1 VGGCLVLGR
10 TSPDSRFEVDFFE
23 PDGCVRG
30 ELLSSCWMV
39 PFEAAPPVRKFGS
52 YRGKR
57 SFSGLW
63 WSCTISDHVGFES
76 WLERD
81 RVMALDFDPA
91 VVGLSSQPFRLSW
104 QVNGKIRSHTPDYFV
119 RLRDG
124 TGVVVDV
131 RADDRIEPED
141 AEVFAA
147 TAQACES
154 VGWEFRRVGAMD
166 VVRTANLRWLAG
178 YRHPRCLHAG
188 WASDLRRVFRDS
200 VPLLAGARLVGDP
213 IAVLPTLFH
222 LLWRHVLEADLDS
235 ASLSASS
242 MVWCRAGEGA

>member
-1 VGGCLVLGR
+1 MVGALALGGVPLLADFVV
-10 TSPDSRFEVDFFE
+10 SFVDL
-23 PDGCVRG
+23 DGRRRG
-30 ELLSSCWMV
+30 ESLSSCWMV
-39 PFEAAPPVRKFGS
+39 PFERVLPVREFGS

-63 WSCTISDHVGFES
+63 WSCTICEHVGYES

-81 RVMALDFDPA
+81 QVMALDFDPE

-104 QVNGKIRSHTPDYFV
+104 REAGKTRSHTPDYFA

-131 RADDRIEPED
+131 RADDRIGPED
-141 AEVFAA
+141 AEAFAA
-147 TAQACES
+147 TARACEA
-154 VGWEFRRVGAMD
+154 VGWEFRRVGAMGAA
-166 VVRTANLRWLAG
+166 RTANLRWLAG

-188 WASDLRRVFRDS
+188 RATDLRRVFQ
-200 VPLLAGARLVGDP
+200 VKLPLLEGARCVGDP

-222 LLWRHVLEADLDS
+222 LLWGQVLEADLDS
-235 ASLSASS
+235 AVLSGVS
-242 MVWCRAGEGA
+242 MVRCR